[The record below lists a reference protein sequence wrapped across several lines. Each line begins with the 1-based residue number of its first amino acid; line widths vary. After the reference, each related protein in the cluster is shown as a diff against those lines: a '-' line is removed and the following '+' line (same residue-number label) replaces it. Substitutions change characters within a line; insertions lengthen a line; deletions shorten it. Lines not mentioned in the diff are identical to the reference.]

1 MQVLTPL
8 SQDQANKHQN
18 YLQKAQEK
26 CSLSQADVLG
36 LGRGA
41 RLFHFEDQ
49 VPKFQIHPQLGNP
62 WEGTVCG
69 TRADIQTASLTVD
82 STLPMLSWNSVLLFR
97 HDLLLICVLSFDASF
112 IGLL

>member
-1 MQVLTPL
+1 MKATKRQKKTSGDIKPFRPDIPKCRFLPPLRQEQVK
-8 SQDQANKHQN
+8 KHQN
-18 YLQKAQEK
+18 HLQQAQEK

-41 RLFHFEDQ
+41 HLFHFEDQ
-49 VPKFQIHPQLGNP
+49 VPKFQIHPQLGNS

-82 STLPMLSWNSVLLFR
+82 STLPML
-97 HDLLLICVLSFDASF
+97 
-112 IGLL
+112 